1 MVKVKRIV
9 GRGTGVKEVDVG
21 DQSWAGDAYRKKQA
35 ERKAK
40 AGETTVTTKR
50 GTKKAKLK
58 DIPEPRARKS
68 TEGRT
73 RVTGRGTGTRK
84 SQNKGS
90 N

>member
-1 MVKVKRIV
+1 MAKVRRV
-9 GRGTGVKEVDVG
+9 SGRGTSTREADSG

-40 AGETTVTTKR
+40 AGNTTVSTRR
-50 GTKKAKLK
+50 GTKRVRLK

-73 RVTGRGTGTRK
+73 RVTSRGTGTRK
-84 SQNKGS
+84 SRNRGS
-90 N
+90 